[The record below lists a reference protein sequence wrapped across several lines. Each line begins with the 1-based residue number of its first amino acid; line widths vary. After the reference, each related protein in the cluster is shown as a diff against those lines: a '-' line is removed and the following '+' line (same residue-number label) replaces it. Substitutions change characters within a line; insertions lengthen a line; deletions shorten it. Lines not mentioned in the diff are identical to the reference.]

1 MIKERLITGSA
12 IGLVLGIPWLAIS
25 YAGQQ
30 LAQLPLVAVDLFEWT
45 TRVLPGGVV
54 TAGLD
59 IMIQTLH
66 RLNVGSTA
74 RLGKAVE
81 FGLAYILTLFGL
93 TIIGAVYALT
103 LQRVSLP
110 WYVRGSIGGFFLWL
124 FAAIFAAWG
133 GWEGAGA
140 ISGATWLLALSLL
153 WGLILGWGVDRYF
166 NALVQ
171 PEDVSRRRT
180 FRQLILGS
188 LALSGLAAIIPNL
201 LKSPEEEKVLTLETQ
216 TPSPTNPMPTPL
228 PTEAGFTPVEGTRA
242 EITPIDDFYRVDINL
257 LPPGQ
262 QEFQQ
267 EADSLAQKLRAQGE
281 LEVPNESYLLVVEG
295 LVENPLALDLN
306 TIKSLSMAEV
316 YATLECI
323 SNPVSGDLISTTLF
337 QGARLKDVLDR
348 AKLKPE
354 AVDIKF
360 TCIDGYTESLPLEA
374 AQDPDTLLC
383 YNMGNQPLTE
393 EHGSPLRL
401 YTPNRFGMKN
411 PKWIVKIE
419 AVNKDYFGYWEQRG
433 WSEQAFVKTTSV
445 IDTVKTNPSGNVAV
459 GGIAYAGAR
468 RIEKVELQVDEAEW
482 TTAELDRSVSDLT
495 WVLWRG
501 DLDIPQGKH
510 QITVRATEGS
520 GDIQTAKRSN
530 TYPDGATGY
539 HSMSVSIR

>member
-1 MIKERLITGSA
+1 MIKERLVTGSA

-30 LAQLPLVAVDLFEWT
+30 LDQFPLVAIDLFEWI

-66 RLNVGSTA
+66 NINIGSTA

-81 FGLAYILTLFGL
+81 FGMAYTLALLGLTL
-93 TIIGAVYALT
+93 IGAIYGIT
-103 LQRVSLP
+103 LQRLPLP
-110 WYVRGSIGGFFLWL
+110 WTIRGLISGFILWL

-133 GWEGAGA
+133 GWATSGPVAGA
-140 ISGATWLLALSLL
+140 AWLLTLSLL
-153 WGLILGWGVDRYF
+153 WGLILAWGVDRYF
-166 NALVQ
+166 NTLVQ
-171 PEDVSRRRT
+171 PEDVNRRRT
-180 FRQLILGS
+180 ISQLVLGS

-216 TPSPTNPMPTPL
+216 TPSPTQPMPTPP

-242 EITPIDDFYRVDINL
+242 EITPIEDFYRVDINL

-295 LVENPLALDLN
+295 LVENPLALNLN
-306 TIKSLSMAEV
+306 SIKTFSMAEV

-323 SNPVSGDLISTTLF
+323 SNPIAGDLISTTLF
-337 QGARLKDVLDR
+337 QGARLRDVLES

-383 YNMGNQPLTE
+383 YNMGNQPITE

-445 IDTVKTNPSGNVAV
+445 IDTVKTTTSGKVDV
-459 GGIAYAGAR
+459 GGIAYAGAQG
-468 RIEKVELQVDEAEW
+468 IEKVELQVDEGEW
-482 TTAELDRSVSDLT
+482 ITAEIDRPVSNLT

-501 DLDIPQGKH
+501 TLEIPQGKH
-510 QITVRATEGS
+510 QITVRATDSS
-520 GDIQTAKRSN
+520 GELQTSKRSN